1 MFQSQ
6 HRGYINKSATL
17 QHFIYIQITVENGC
31 LTEAPLVLRKAG
43 TKLVWGAYENEHGVF
58 GRYSWRVGQVFKK
71 EQKKSH
77 YTGWSYG

>member
-43 TKLVWGAYENEHGVF
+43 TKLV
-58 GRYSWRVGQVFKK
+58 
-71 EQKKSH
+71 
-77 YTGWSYG
+77 